1 MLVTRGHD
9 ETHVAVGFIDVSEQ
23 FIKEKEIQENLKT
36 YITTIENQQIE
47 LEEANKSK
55 TNFLFNMSHDIRTP
69 MNAIIGYTDLAKE
82 HVTETDRILNYLDKI
97 ALSGEHL
104 LKLINEIL
112 DMSRIEGGKI
122 HSEMKSIDVVKSA
135 KTIVDICKEEAIT
148 KNIDFKTDFESVG
161 SQIVSMDELHVNQV
175 LVNVLSNAIKYTPK
189 GGQVSF
195 AIKEIPATVSGYKKY
210 EYVVEDNGIGMS
222 KEFLEHIFDSF
233 SRERT
238 STVSGIQ
245 GTGLG
250 MAIVKKLVDYMD
262 GTIEIESEVDK
273 GTKATIRFQFV
284 IPEDETAF
292 AKDKYESDGFL
303 SGRQVMFVDDNE
315 INREIIRAIL
325 EEEGMIMHEAV
336 NGKEAI
342 EAIDKV
348 GLDFYDCILMDIQ
361 MPVMNGYEA
370 TEYLRKTYPDSK
382 VPIIALSAN
391 AFEEDRLKSL
401 QAGMNAH
408 VSKPV
413 SAVVLYKTL
422 AKYIQNK
429 E

>member
-1 MLVTRGHD
+1 
-9 ETHVAVGFIDVSEQ
+9 
-23 FIKEKEIQENLKT
+23 
-36 YITTIENQQIE
+36 
-47 LEEANKSK
+47 
-55 TNFLFNMSHDIRTP
+55 
-69 MNAIIGYTDLAKE
+69 
-82 HVTETDRILNYLDKI
+82 
-97 ALSGEHL
+97 
-104 LKLINEIL
+104 
-112 DMSRIEGGKI
+112 
-122 HSEMKSIDVVKSA
+122 
-135 KTIVDICKEEAIT
+135 
-148 KNIDFKTDFESVG
+148 
-161 SQIVSMDELHVNQV
+161 
-175 LVNVLSNAIKYTPK
+175 
-189 GGQVSF
+189 
-195 AIKEIPATVSGYKKY
+195 
-210 EYVVEDNGIGMS
+210 
-222 KEFLEHIFDSF
+222 
-233 SRERT
+233 
-238 STVSGIQ
+238 
-245 GTGLG
+245 
-250 MAIVKKLVDYMD
+250 
-262 GTIEIESEVDK
+262 
-273 GTKATIRFQFV
+273 IRFQFV